1 MKTSDRMILGA
12 ILVFALIG
20 AYWFLVLSPKRQEA
34 SKLSDRKAE
43 LEKQVSEQE
52 QVTEFAEQARDQ
64 FPKYYGRMVVLGKAV
79 PNAADSA
86 SLLVQLSKVSDDAG
100 VKFSSIELSQ
110 TPSGAQAAPPPPSP
124 AEAQPTATEAPGETT
139 TTAAAPATE
148 AAAANLPIGSTVGPA
163 GLGVLP
169 YNLTFN
175 GSFFDV
181 TDFVGGMDELIDI
194 KDEAR
199 VSPDGR
205 LLTIDGFALT
215 ADPRVG
221 FPKLQADFA
230 VTGYATPSDQ
240 GLTLGAT
247 PSGPEMAPQTT
258 PTSAVVA
265 P

>member
-12 ILVFALIG
+12 VLVFVLIG
-20 AYWFLVLSPKRQEA
+20 AYWFLVLAPKRQEA
-34 SKLSDRKAE
+34 SELSDRKAE

-52 QVTEFAEQARDQ
+52 QVAEFAEQARDQ
-64 FPKYYGRMVVLGKAV
+64 FSKYYGRMVVLGKAV

-86 SLLVQLSKVSDDAG
+86 SLLVQLSKVSGDAG

-110 TPSGAQAAPPPPSP
+110 TPSGAQAAPPPSP

-139 TTAAAPATE
+139 TTATAPATE
-148 AAAANLPIGSTVGPA
+148 SAAANLPIGATIGPA

-175 GSFFDV
+175 GYFFDV
-181 TDFVGGMDELIDI
+181 ADFIGGMNELIDI

-205 LLTIDGFALT
+205 LLTIDGFALSPDPT
-215 ADPRVG
+215 AG

-247 PSGPEMAPQTT
+247 PSGPEMTPQTT